1 MFLDHLS
8 HTAVS
13 ECRLTPDRPILIGVS
28 GGPDSLALLFG
39 LEALG
44 FSLVIAHL
52 DHGLRESSGEDA
64 DFIEELAHSRGLSF
78 IRERIDVGM
87 VAEKE
92 GQSIEEA
99 ARHVRYRFL
108 FEQARA
114 VNAQAV
120 AVGHNA
126 DDQVETVLM
135 HLLRGSALPGLT
147 GMAFRDYFPIWDERI
162 PLVRPLLGIWRK
174 EIDAY
179 IEEVGVH
186 PRIDDTNRDVTY
198 FRNKLRHVLIPELE
212 EYNPQIK
219 NVLWRMSDVLKE
231 ENNFLDN
238 LTQKAWDDCCV
249 RKNKERVILYHSKF
263 NTQPKAI
270 QRRLIRLAVSKL
282 RPDLRDVGFD
292 AIERS
297 LDFANGP
304 SQSGEIDL
312 VARLNIAKVPD
323 YLIIKNWES
332 DLPDWKMPL
341 LPYPEKE
348 AVLAVD
354 KPVSLRHGW
363 WLEAKLIHDVPVDR
377 INKAKEMDPDEAW
390 LDYDRVEMPLLVRGR
405 MPGDRWQPLGLVDQ
419 TQKLKDFFI
428 NEKIPEHLR
437 DVWPLVCSGEEV
449 AWVVGVRPSEIFKIT
464 GGTKRI
470 LRLKLIRK
478 VA

>member
-1 MFLDHLS
+1 M
-8 HTAVS
+8 
-13 ECRLTPDRPILIGVS
+13 IL
-28 GGPDSLALLFG
+28 
-39 LEALG
+39 
-44 FSLVIAHL
+44 
-52 DHGLRESSGEDA
+52 
-64 DFIEELAHSRGLSF
+64 
-78 IRERIDVGM
+78 
-87 VAEKE
+87 
-92 GQSIEEA
+92 
-99 ARHVRYRFL
+99 
-108 FEQARA
+108 
-114 VNAQAV
+114 
-120 AVGHNA
+120 
-126 DDQVETVLM
+126 
-135 HLLRGSALPGLT
+135 
-147 GMAFRDYFPIWDERI
+147 
-162 PLVRPLLGIWRK
+162 
-174 EIDAY
+174 
-179 IEEVGVH
+179 
-186 PRIDDTNRDVTY
+186 
-198 FRNKLRHVLIPELE
+198 
-212 EYNPQIK
+212 
-219 NVLWRMSDVLKE
+219 
-231 ENNFLDN
+231 
-238 LTQKAWDDCCV
+238 
-249 RKNKERVILYHSKF
+249 
-263 NTQPKAI
+263 PKA
-270 QRRLIRLAVSKL
+270 
-282 RPDLRDVGFD
+282 
-292 AIERS
+292 
-297 LDFANGP
+297 GP